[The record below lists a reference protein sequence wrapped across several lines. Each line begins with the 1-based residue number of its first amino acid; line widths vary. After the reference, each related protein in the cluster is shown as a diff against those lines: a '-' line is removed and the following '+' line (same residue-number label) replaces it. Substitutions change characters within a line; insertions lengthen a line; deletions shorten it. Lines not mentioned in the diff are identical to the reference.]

1 MRTMSRLST
10 KPSRHKFVLKTRPPN
25 RRYLIR
31 SLAVAAVGLTIAF
44 GAVLVFTRTGYK
56 PETRELTVAQ
66 AQAVTAAL
74 APEK

>member
-1 MRTMSRLST
+1 M
-10 KPSRHKFVLKTRPPN
+10 K
-25 RRYLIR
+25 
-31 SLAVAAVGLTIAF
+31 
-44 GAVLVFTRTGYK
+44 LVFTRTGYK